1 MRTTIIAT
9 ICLMMIGIT
18 VSGQSIYSEK
28 VIKKSMKS
36 AFKWQQ
42 KNPYHELNDWTNGAY
57 YVGVSAGWKS
67 THDKI
72 YLKGMQKMAEEINW
86 QPAKRWYHADDITIS
101 QTFIDLSREKNIEA
115 NLEPT
120 KETLDRILAND
131 GLSPEWKE
139 REIISWWW
147 CDALFMAPPTL
158 VKYGLDTNNM
168 DYLKASDKLYQQTYD
183 LLFDKDENLWARDTN
198 YLWTGADTDLKEANG
213 KKIFW
218 SRGNGWVFGGLAILL
233 SELPEDYENRE
244 FYVDIYKK
252 MAERLKSIQPEG
264 GAWKSSL
271 LDPESHEFGETS
283 GTGFYV
289 FGFAWGINNGI
300 LAKEDY
306 SETVRKGWKALIGN
320 QLKGGKVGYVQPIG
334 ASPSKE
340 LNAESWEVYGT
351 GAFLLAGSEVLKMNL
366 D

>member
-1 MRTTIIAT
+1 MIAVS
-9 ICLMMIGIT
+9 
-18 VSGQSIYSEK
+18 VSGQSIYSKK
-28 VIKKSMKS
+28 VIEKSMKS

-42 KNPYHELNDWTNGAY
+42 KNPFHELNDWTNGAY
-57 YVGVSAGWKS
+57 YAGVSAAWKS
-67 THDKI
+67 TGNKI
-72 YLKGMQKMAEEINW
+72 YLKGMLEMAEEMKW

-101 QTFIDLSREKNIEA
+101 QTYIDLSREKSVQA

-120 KETLDRILAND
+120 KETLDRILAHD

-139 REIISWWW
+139 RGIISWWW

-158 VKYGLDTNNM
+158 AKYGVDSKNM
-168 DYLKASDKLYQQTYD
+168 DYLKASDKLYRQTFD
-183 LLFDKDENLWARDTN
+183 LLFDKEENLWARDVN
-198 YLWTGADTDLKEANG
+198 YLWAGLDTDKKEANG

-233 SELPEDYENRE
+233 SELPEDYENRA

-252 MAERLKSIQPEG
+252 MAEKLKSIQPDA

-271 LDPESHEFGETS
+271 LDPDSHEYGETS

-300 LAKEDY
+300 LSKEAY
-306 SETVRKGWKALIGN
+306 SETVKKGWAALTSN
-320 QLKGGKVGYVQPIG
+320 QFKNGKVGYVQPIG
-334 ASPSKE
+334 DSPSKE
-340 LNAESWEVYGT
+340 LNADSWEVYGT
-351 GAFLLAGSEVLKMNL
+351 GAFLLAGSEVSKMNL